1 MRKRAA
7 KLLKGVFSGAMGVLM
22 VAMLLVALGYA
33 AAFIV
38 GMPASEKICAF
49 LNENILS
56 YAYISGILACVV
68 GVIAMYLDG
77 EKLFVLE
84 LGGKKQKSH
93 ENETEK

>member
-7 KLLKGVFSGAMGVLM
+7 KLLKGAFSGAMGVLM

-56 YAYISGILACVV
+56 FAYISGILACIV

-77 EKLFVLE
+77 EKVFVLK
-84 LGGKKQKSH
+84 LGGKSKKC
-93 ENETEK
+93 NETEK